1 MENINL
7 KHIPKTLKNIDNFL
21 LWRKEQLPD
30 GRISKKPSN
39 YAGGNL
45 TGFLDNPD
53 ALHNFKDIEKALD
66 AAGGGVDG
74 IGFSLLKDGV
84 TNDTGK
90 RLFFYDIDGTVNDPI
105 IDVLKDKT
113 YIEYSPSGN
122 GLHAYF
128 FVDSND
134 FIGKKLGS
142 YELYSHGRYFTVTG
156 NRHDFSTDDIQEI
169 DQETYE
175 ILLRTVTKDENDP
188 RSKLLENYS
197 SKELNVFNG
206 TCELSSEEVLE
217 KARNH
222 KTRGEDFTAIIEGRF
237 NEARNKEG
245 KHFVDKETGAI
256 DISRADLSILGSLVY
271 IVKGDRSK
279 LFEVYRSCVGG
290 WYRPTKDH
298 QTGRIGSTINKVV
311 AEFIERKKEEEKYNI
326 QIKEEYSDIPTP
338 YIIKDKE
345 LKKEVTKGS
354 GDKEITTYVRVS
366 RDIPRVKSILR
377 DIESDKEYYQVQF
390 DNLKRKRKFTIER
403 AGSVFQDPRK
413 LRELADYGLSVEDPG
428 DLIQYFATY
437 LSYNVP
443 KTING
448 VTRLGHIENHFVYP
462 NASNDYK
469 LIVEDDGY
477 KDMLKSFEQKGTLED
492 YQKNVFSLLKG
503 NKVAT
508 FYVFAALSSVLF
520 KPFNAEPIIVD
531 INDRTSTGKTALLR
545 LASSIYGDYKKMV
558 ISWDTTIVNI
568 ERRSAF
574 LNSFPLFVDD
584 TQKFNGDK
592 KNLNEFI
599 YNYSNG
605 QSRGRG
611 NVHSIE
617 KLLTWSNVL
626 LSTGEDSMDNFTD
639 NKGGAG
645 ARVITIKE
653 KPFESVNFEKLYENI
668 NEYYGVLGIRFYEQ
682 FASDEEKYRKTFKT
696 IVKKYISKS
705 DEKEVLIRI
714 SRSIAMIELAG
725 VILSDIKGF
734 ETDYE
739 SVCEYVFENMKE
751 NSQSI
756 DTFKNQLL
764 EILEKLDVNRNQLL
778 TDESDIEYMA
788 RGEIYGAIKKQY
800 LAITPKFLRDELG
813 VSFNS
818 TIKEWKERGYLYH
831 DKDKLQKTVHTV
843 NGYRK
848 WYALS
853 NQILEELGFDF
864 NSEVSH
870 ANGLPVIPKKNQN
883 R

>member
-1 MENINL
+1 MENTNL
-7 KHIPKTLKNIDNFL
+7 RQIPETLKNIDNFL
-21 LWRKEQLPD
+21 LWRKEELPD

-39 YAGGNL
+39 YAGANL

-53 ALHNFKDIEKALD
+53 VLHNFKDIEKALD

-84 TNDTGK
+84 TNDEGK

-113 YIEYSPSGN
+113 YIEYSPSSN

-128 FVDSND
+128 FVDNND
-134 FIGKKLGS
+134 SIGTKLGS

-156 NRHDFSTDDIQEI
+156 NRHEFSTDDIQEI

-175 ILLRTVTKDENDP
+175 ILLSTVTKDENDP

-206 TCELSSEEVLE
+206 TCELSNEEVLE

-237 NEARNKEG
+237 SDARNKEG
-245 KHFVDKETGAI
+245 EHFADKETGAI
-256 DISRADLSILGSLVY
+256 DISRADLSLLGSLVY

-279 LFEVYRSCVGG
+279 LFEVYRSCSGG

-377 DIESDKEYYQVQF
+377 DVESDKEYYQVQF
-390 DNLKRKRKFTIER
+390 DNLKRKRKFTIEKS
-403 AGSVFQDPRK
+403 GSVFQDPRK
-413 LRELADYGLSVEDPG
+413 LRELADYGLSVEHPG
-428 DLIQYFATY
+428 DLIEYFSIY
-437 LSYNVP
+437 LSLNVP

-448 VTRLGHIENHFVYP
+448 VTRLGHIGKHFVYP

-592 KNLNEFI
+592 KEEISNFI

-611 NVHSIE
+611 TRNSID

-626 LSTGEDSMDNFTD
+626 LSTGEDSMDNFTGS
-639 NKGGAG
+639 KGGAG

-682 FASDEEKYRKTFKT
+682 FASNEEKYRNIFKT
-696 IVKKYISKS
+696 IEKKYISKS

-725 VILSDIKGF
+725 VILNDIKGF

-751 NSQSI
+751 NSISI

-764 EILEKLDVNRNQLL
+764 EILEKLDANRRQLL
-778 TDESDIEYMA
+778 SDTSDDEYIN
-788 RGEIYGAIKKQY
+788 RGEIYGAIKEQY
-800 LAITPKFLRDELG
+800 LAITPHFLKKELG
-813 VSFNS
+813 VSMNS
-818 TIKEWKERGYLYH
+818 TLSVWKDRGYLYH
-831 DKDKLQKTVHTV
+831 DKDRLQKTVRTK
-843 NGYRK
+843 NGNRK
-848 WYALS
+848 WYAITQQTLD
-853 NQILEELGFDF
+853 ELGFDF
-864 NSEVSH
+864 STEE
-870 ANGLPVIPKKNQN
+870 KKSYDYPIISNK